1 MVVSASKD
9 GVAVLPLT
17 PAPPL
22 ACSKQA
28 DTR

>member
-1 MVVSASKD
+1 MVVSASND

-17 PAPPL
+17 PAPNGL
-22 ACSKQA
+22 LMQA

>member
-1 MVVSASKD
+1 MVQFAWND

-17 PAPPL
+17 PAPICLPV
-22 ACSKQA
+22 QA